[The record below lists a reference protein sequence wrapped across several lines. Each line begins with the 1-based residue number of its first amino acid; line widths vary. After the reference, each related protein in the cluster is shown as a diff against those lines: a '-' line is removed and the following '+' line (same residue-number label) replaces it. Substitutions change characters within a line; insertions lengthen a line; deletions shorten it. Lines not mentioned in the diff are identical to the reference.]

1 MLTKAGPDHILF
13 IYAQYTPVDEPFNKK
28 STFLQQQKIPKK
40 AFSDFLH

>member
-28 STFLQQQKIPKK
+28 SQKKGIFGFF
-40 AFSDFLH
+40 ALTMGLH